1 MARISGVD
9 IPNEKRIIISLT
21 YIFGIG
27 KSKSKEILTNVGIN
41 ENVRTYELTEDQ
53 LNLIRTEISNHVI
66 EGDLRRDVQMNIK
79 RKMEINCYEGTRHKK
94 KLPVRG
100 QRTSRNARTC
110 KNRRGKRVTVA
121 NKKKA

>member
-27 KSKSKEILTNVGIN
+27 KSKAKEIITKVNID
-41 ENVRTYELTEDQ
+41 ENKRTYELTENE
-53 LNLIRTEISNHVI
+53 LNLIRSEISNYVI
-66 EGDLRRDVQMNIK
+66 EGDLRRDVQMNVK

>member
-1 MARISGVD
+1 MALISGVD

-27 KSKSKEILTNVGIN
+27 KSKAKEIITKVNID
-41 ENVRTYELTEDQ
+41 ENKRTYELTENE
-53 LNLIRTEISNHVI
+53 LNLIRSEISNYVI
-66 EGDLRRDVQMNIK
+66 EGDLRRDVQMNVK